1 VQNGPCWSRNKHSL
15 RYPAQKWNNPK
26 PIYGKLSILE
36 ALESSRSQRKQ
47 CCQLSLNTHCSRL
60 RKFAERG
67 WSVPISI
74 VTMTVSQNSESTRRL
89 SLPLLQGLL
98 PFDKLRIGPDI
109 MAGITLAAL
118 GIPEVMGYTKI
129 IGTPVVTGLYTLFLP
144 VLIYALF
151 GSSRHLVVSADSA
164 TAAMVAAGLTSL
176 SFTAN
181 TPKYV
186 ALTSLIGLLAAG
198 ILLLARI
205 LRLGFLADFLSR
217 TVLVGFLSGVGIQVA
232 FNELHEM
239 LGIERAGQGFLH
251 QLMFTFRHLP
261 EAHLPSFLIAVS
273 VLAIIIAFEVLAPR
287 FPGALLA
294 VIGMT
299 VASAYFHWHDRGI
312 RVVGAVP
319 SGLPGFGLPDVT
331 WNDVPLVLPIAFSCF
346 IVILAQSAATSR
358 AYALRYRDHF
368 SQNVD
373 LVGLSLANA
382 AAGLS
387 GTFVVNGSP
396 TKTAMVD
403 TAGGRSQWSHL
414 TTATVVLMVLL
425 FFTRPLSFLP
435 NAVLAAIVFRIG
447 VKLVDF
453 RGLAEIRRSQPQEFA
468 LALVTALTVVAFGVE
483 PGIILAVV
491 LSLLQ
496 HVRCSYRPH
505 TAVIVR
511 DAAGN
516 RSFEDPVPGKMA
528 EPGLVMFWFGADLFF
543 ANVAFFVEQARKLV
557 HDSPS
562 PVRWLVI
569 DATAITGLDFSAS
582 RAVAGLQQDLAKA
595 GVVLALV
602 VVPVKHRAN
611 LERMGLIDL
620 IGANRIF
627 DSRHACLAAYN
638 SEFLLGN
645 DTRAT

>member
-1 VQNGPCWSRNKHSL
+1 
-15 RYPAQKWNNPK
+15 
-26 PIYGKLSILE
+26 
-36 ALESSRSQRKQ
+36 
-47 CCQLSLNTHCSRL
+47 
-60 RKFAERG
+60 
-67 WSVPISI
+67 
-74 VTMTVSQNSESTRRL
+74 MTPSQNSNSRPRL

-98 PFDKLRIGPDI
+98 PFDKVRIGPDI

-129 IGTPVVTGLYTLFLP
+129 IGTPVITGLYTLFLP

-164 TAAMVAAGLTSL
+164 TAAIVAAGLISL
-176 SFTAN
+176 SFTPN
-181 TPKYV
+181 TPRYV
-186 ALTSLIGLLAAG
+186 ALTSLVGLVAAG

-232 FNELHEM
+232 LGELHEI
-239 LGIERAGQGFLH
+239 LGIEKGGGGFLR
-251 QLMFTFRHLP
+251 QLLFTFRHLS
-261 EAHLPSFLIAVS
+261 EAHLPSLLISLAVL
-273 VLAIIIAFEVLAPR
+273 VIIIGFEAWLPR
-287 FPGALLA
+287 FPGSLLA

-299 VASAYFHWHDRGI
+299 VASAYFHWDDQGI
-312 RVVGAVP
+312 RVVGVVP
-319 SGLPGFGLPDVT
+319 SGLPNLGLPNVT
-331 WNDVPLVLPIAFSCF
+331 WNDATLVLPIAFSCF

-358 AYALRYRDHF
+358 AYALRYREHF

-382 AAGLS
+382 AAGCS
-387 GTFVVNGSP
+387 STFVVNGSP
-396 TKTAMVD
+396 TKTAIVD

-453 RGLAEIRRSQPQEFA
+453 RGLTEIRRSQPQEFA
-468 LALVTALTVVAFGVE
+468 LALVTALTVVLFGVE

-496 HVRCSYRPH
+496 HVRHSYRPH
-505 TAVIVR
+505 TAVVVR

-543 ANVAFFVEQARKLV
+543 ANAAFFVEQARRLV

-569 DATAITGLDFSAS
+569 DATAITGLDFSAG
-582 RAVAGLQQDLAKA
+582 RAVAELQRDLAKA

-602 VVPVKHRAN
+602 VVPVKHRAD

-638 SEFLLGN
+638 SEMSAGSRLFP
-645 DTRAT
+645 